1 MRFKRRNL
9 SLSGSSILALWAALG
24 LAPSLRAQT
33 ASPIQSQAAA
43 KPQVIS
49 ALNQTSEYTPDA
61 EEGLIKLDVVVTDKS
76 GKAVPSLGPT
86 DLTLLDNGQ
95 PSKILSFRAFDGT
108 SAASDLPV
116 EVILVIDTLRMPGLL
131 ASHEREEVEKFLLRN
146 GGHLS
151 QPVSIFKLLDSGL
164 WLVSEPSRD
173 GKALAEQI
181 AHDGQLHL
189 IRKAAGPAALFGS
202 SPQPDPPGLLALKAL
217 GDIAT
222 AERQKPGR
230 KLLVWI
236 GPRREEN
243 GAPFQQ
249 QRLFNMIV
257 WFSSL
262 LREARIALYSC
273 SEGEDYHDPRAIRY
287 KDFLNGV
294 KSVREAEFNVLD
306 RKVLAVQSGGGVL
319 EAANDLASEIAERI
333 DQDSTFYAVSYN
345 PASADRPNDYHD
357 LKVRVGT
364 SGFTAR
370 SVTGYYDQPYYR
382 DQPNVVA
389 KHVTVEQLEQ
399 VLQAVHGK
407 PDREVAQR
415 LSNLEL
421 TEQLSNPKLASW
433 SADLRGPKAR
443 EALVALA
450 DASAFLA
457 PPAAE
462 IPGDAAPD
470 ASAQRSMISL
480 ADEFLNET
488 IPKLP
493 NFIATR
499 TTVRYEE
506 TPANDNRGSRIEY
519 QPLHMVES
527 SKATVVYSR
536 GREEV
541 NPGAVERTKAKTPEP
556 YLSTYGTFGPILSA
570 ANDAIASS
578 DLSWKRWERG
588 ADRLRAVFSYVIQQE
603 QSHFRVGYCCLPE
616 GDGTTRLQV
625 LQGYH
630 GEIMIDPATGAVLRL
645 TIEADLNRGL
655 PLVRS
660 DILVD
665 YGPVELGGKTYICP
679 VRSLAVWRS
688 RTVSI
693 LALTDWDETF
703 RTYGPFSTM
712 LNDMA
717 FDNYHLFRAETRVLT
732 DVPTP
737 KKK

>member
-1 MRFKRRNL
+1 MSTAPNQ
-9 SLSGSSILALWAALG
+9 SSEHT
-24 LAPSLRAQT
+24 S
-33 ASPIQSQAAA
+33 AAA
-43 KPQVIS
+43 
-49 ALNQTSEYTPDA
+49 
-61 EEGLIKLDVVVTDKS
+61 EGLIKVDVVVTDRS
-76 GKAVPSLGPT
+76 GKPVPSLGPT

-95 PSKILSFRAFDGT
+95 PGKILSFQAFDGA
-108 SAASDLPV
+108 SATSDLPV
-116 EVILVIDTLRMPGLL
+116 EVILVVDTLRMPGML
-131 ASHEREEVEKFLLRN
+131 ASHEREEVEKFLGRN

-151 QPVSIFKLLDSGL
+151 RPVSIFKLLDSGL
-164 WLVSEPSRD
+164 WLVADPSRD

-181 AHDGQLHL
+181 AHDGQLRS
-189 IRKAAGPAALFGS
+189 IRKAAGPATHFSS

-222 AERQKPGR
+222 SERQKPGR

-243 GAPFQQ
+243 GTPFEQ
-249 QRLFNMIV
+249 QRVFNMIV
-257 WFSSL
+257 WFSTL
-262 LREARIALYSC
+262 LREARITLYSF
-273 SEGEDYHDPRAIRY
+273 SEGENDHDSRALRY

-306 RKVLAVQSGGGVL
+306 RKVLAVQSGGSVL
-319 EAANDLASEIAERI
+319 ATNDLASEIARFVDE
-333 DQDSTFYAVSYN
+333 DSTFYTVSFN
-345 PASADRPNDYHD
+345 PSPADHPNDYHD
-357 LKVRVGT
+357 LNLRVGT
-364 SGFTAR
+364 SGLTAR
-370 SVTGYYDQPYYR
+370 TVTGYYDQPYYR

-389 KHVTVEQLEQ
+389 KHVTVQQLEE
-399 VLQAVHGK
+399 VLNAAHGK
-407 PDREVAQR
+407 SDREVAQR

-421 TEQLSNPKLASW
+421 TEQLSKAKLSSW

-450 DASAFLA
+450 DASVFLA

-462 IPGDAAPD
+462 IPGDGAPD

-480 ADEFLNET
+480 ADEYLNET

-493 NFIATR
+493 NFFATR

-506 TPANDNRGSRIEY
+506 TPAAADEGSWIAY

-527 SKATVVYSR
+527 SRATVLYRR

-541 NPGAVERTKAKTPEP
+541 NSAAAERTKAKTVEP
-556 YLSTYGTFGPILSA
+556 YLTTYGTFGPILGA
-570 ANDAIASS
+570 ANDAIARS
-578 DLSWKRWERG
+578 DLSWKRWERD
-588 ADRLRAVFSYVIQQE
+588 ADRLRAVFSYQIPQE
-603 QSHFRVGYCCLPE
+603 KSHFQVGYCCLPE
-616 GDGTTRLQV
+616 GDGTTSLQIV
-625 LQGYH
+625 QGYH

-645 TIEADLNRGL
+645 TIQADLDQGL

-693 LALTDWDETF
+693 FSLTGWDEWF

-732 DVPTP
+732 DVPP
-737 KKK
+737 SEKQ

>member
-1 MRFKRRNL
+1 LRP
-9 SLSGSSILALWAALG
+9 SGSSILVALWALG
-24 LAPSLRAQT
+24 LAASLRAQT
-33 ASPIQSQAAA
+33 GSLAQAEGTAT
-43 KPQVIS
+43 PQLSS
-49 ALNQTSEYTPDA
+49 ALNQSSGHTSDA
-61 EEGLIKLDVVVTDKS
+61 EEGLIKLDVVVTGDS
-76 GKAVPSLGPT
+76 GKPVPSLSPT

-95 PSKILSFRAFDGT
+95 PETILSFQAFDGA
-108 SAASDLPV
+108 SATSDLPV

-131 ASHEREEVEKFLLRN
+131 ASHEREEVEKFLQRN

-151 QPVSIFKLLDSGL
+151 HPVSIFKLLDSGL

-173 GKALAEQI
+173 GKALADQI
-181 AHDGQLHL
+181 ARDGELRS
-189 IRKAAGPAALFGS
+189 IRKAVGPAALFGS

-222 AERQKPGR
+222 GERLKPGR

-243 GAPFQQ
+243 GTPFEQ
-249 QRLFNMIV
+249 QRVFNMIM
-257 WFSSL
+257 WFSTL
-262 LREARIALYSC
+262 LREARIALYSFA
-273 SEGEDYHDPRAIRY
+273 EGENDHDPRAIRY

-319 EAANDLASEIAERI
+319 EARNDLASEIAKRVAE
-333 DQDSTFYAVSYN
+333 DSTFYTVSFN
-345 PASADRPNDYHD
+345 PAPADHPNDYHN
-357 LKVRVGT
+357 LKVRVGS
-364 SGFTAR
+364 SGLTAR
-370 SVTGYYDQPYYR
+370 TVTGYYDQPYYR
-382 DQPNVVA
+382 DQPNVAA
-389 KHVTVEQLEQ
+389 KRVTVEQLGQ
-399 VLQAVHGK
+399 MLKAARGK
-407 PDREVAQR
+407 SDREVVQR

-421 TEQLSNPKLASW
+421 TERLGDAKLSSW
-433 SADLRGPKAR
+433 SADLRGQKAR

-457 PPAAE
+457 PSAAE

-480 ADEFLNET
+480 ADEYLNET

-493 NFIATR
+493 NFFATR

-506 TPANDNRGSRIEY
+506 TPAADDGGSRIEY

-527 SKATVVYSR
+527 SKATVLYRR

-541 NPGAVERTKAKTPEP
+541 NSAATERTKAKTVEP
-556 YLSTYGTFGPILSA
+556 YLTTYGTFGPILGA
-570 ANDAIASS
+570 ANDAVASS

-588 ADRLRAVFSYVIQQE
+588 ADRLRAVFGYIIPQE
-603 QSHFRVGYCCLPE
+603 KSHFRVGYCCLPE
-616 GDGTTRLQV
+616 GDGTTSLQIV
-625 LQGYH
+625 QGYH
-630 GEIMIDPATGAVLRL
+630 GEIAIDPETGAVLRL
-645 TIEADLNRGL
+645 TIEADLDQGL

-693 LALTDWDETF
+693 LALTDWDERF

-717 FDNYHLFRAETRVLT
+717 FDNYHLFRAETRMLT
-732 DVPTP
+732 DVPTSE
-737 KKK
+737 KK